1 MKPEPVSDIRGLGDR
16 WLDGEPIDG
25 VDFPLHARVM
35 LTLGRHA
42 GKTGTVAFL
51 MNLDEDPL
59 YLVELKDG
67 SGDLRVRGGGM
78 RRI

>member
-1 MKPEPVSDIRGLGDR
+1 MKPGTVTDIRGVGDR
-16 WLDGEPIDG
+16 WLAGEAIDG

-59 YLVELKDG
+59 YLVELQDG
-67 SGDLRVRGGGM
+67 SGDVRVRGAGM
-78 RRI
+78 RRL